1 MSELR
6 VDTLKPA
13 LNPSKITITPGV
25 VVTDNTDMEQFEV
38 TSSGEIKVLGPLRVG
53 SSVSNTPGSSSQV
66 LTSQGTGLPPVW
78 TEGFPIGGIII
89 WYGSATAIPRG
100 WALCNG
106 DEVNGYKTPNL
117 TNRFIVGAGGSYTI
131 NQNGGN
137 ADAVVV
143 AHTHASAAHTHTV
156 GRSPMNF
163 NGRDNTSVRK
173 GAYPGYRGQSPPI
186 PPKPTGLNEP
196 GITRPSGWGA
206 DDNYT
211 TDPASPTISSSGES
225 GTGKNLPP
233 YYALCYI
240 MRVPTS

>member
-25 VVTDNTDMEQFEV
+25 VVEDTTGVEQFAV
-38 TSSGEIKVLGPLRVG
+38 TSSGEIKVMGPLRVG

-78 TEGFPIGGIII
+78 AEGFPIGGIII
-89 WYGSATAIPRG
+89 WYGNSSAIPRG

-106 DEVNGYKTPNL
+106 DKVNGFTTPDL
-117 TNRFIVGAGGSYTI
+117 RDRFVVGAGGSYTI
-131 NQNGGN
+131 NQNGGSK
-137 ADAVVV
+137 DAVVV
-143 AHTHASAAHTHTV
+143 AHTHTGTDDGSFANHRHQYLLD
-156 GRSPMNF
+156 
-163 NGRDNTSVRK
+163 DNTQGYEPNADNIRLTGCINGG
-173 GAYPGYRGQSPPI
+173 GAEGGGCLVSDLTSR
-186 PPKPTGLNEP
+186 PKNSSNQLITSLGL
-196 GITRPSGWGA
+196 
-206 DDNYT
+206 
-211 TDPASPTISSSGES
+211 TISSAGES

>member
-106 DEVNGYKTPNL
+106 DEVNGYRTPNL

-143 AHTHASAAHTHTV
+143 AHTHTVTDPGHSHRLPTDSTPGPDSQSLTPTANADEGYGVRSESSKTGITIASA
-156 GRSPMNF
+156 
-163 NGRDNTSVRK
+163 
-173 GAYPGYRGQSPPI
+173 
-186 PPKPTGLNEP
+186 
-196 GITRPSGWGA
+196 
-206 DDNYT
+206 
-211 TDPASPTISSSGES
+211 GES